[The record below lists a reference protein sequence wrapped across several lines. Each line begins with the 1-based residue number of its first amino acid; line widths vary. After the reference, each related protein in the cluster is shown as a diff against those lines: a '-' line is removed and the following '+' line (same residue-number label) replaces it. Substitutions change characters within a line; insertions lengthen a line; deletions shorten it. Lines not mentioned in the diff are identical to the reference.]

1 LEPPSTIALLSL
13 SGVELND
20 PLLRMNP
27 SPAVSDPHI
36 SLRALAIGH
45 SLGLDIRSIT
55 SNVFGELQQLSC
67 KLDVRLEEVLC
78 ILAIGFG
85 VAGVL
90 LNVETD
96 RGTTAASA

>member
-1 LEPPSTIALLSL
+1 
-13 SGVELND
+13 
-20 PLLRMNP
+20 MNCA
-27 SPAVSDPHI
+27 PAVSDPHK

-55 SNVFGELQQLSC
+55 SNVLVELQKLSC

-78 ILAIGFG
+78 ILAVGLS

-90 LNVETD
+90 LNVEAD